1 VTAPSRVTA
10 VSTTRLTVRVHTRA
24 ARERR
29 KWDGKVLE
37 LWISRPP
44 VHGAANA
51 SIIDMV
57 AHWLD
62 IPRSSVRVVS
72 GHTSRSKLLEVEGV
86 AVTPPPET
94 LL

>member
-1 VTAPSRVTA
+1 MTIVR
-10 VSTTRLTVRVHTRA
+10 TTRLSVRVHTRA
-24 ARERR
+24 AAERR
-29 KWDGKVLE
+29 AWDGKVLE
-37 LWISRPP
+37 LWVSRPP

-62 IPRSSVRVVS
+62 IPRGCVRIVS
-72 GHTSRSKLLEVEGV
+72 GHTSRSKLLEVESVG
-86 AVTPPPET
+86 ALPPSET

>member
-1 VTAPSRVTA
+1 MTA

-29 KWDGKVLE
+29 AWDGKVLE
-37 LWISRPP
+37 LWVSRPP

-62 IPRSSVRVVS
+62 IPRSCVRIVS
-72 GHTSRSKLLEVEGV
+72 GHTSRSKLLEVESA
-86 AVTPPPET
+86 AVLPPSET